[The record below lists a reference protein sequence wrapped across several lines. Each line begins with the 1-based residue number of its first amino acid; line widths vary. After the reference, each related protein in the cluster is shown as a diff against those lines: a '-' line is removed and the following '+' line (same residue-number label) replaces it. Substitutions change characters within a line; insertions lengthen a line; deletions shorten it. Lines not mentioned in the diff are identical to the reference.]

1 MGGNIYKLYTWQR
14 MHIKKSAIIM
24 NKQIVIY
31 LPNGILFSNN
41 KKWITDTCSIMD
53 ESKIQ
58 FAEWKGL
65 TQKSI
70 YCMIIVTGNFDPSK
84 ANL

>member
-1 MGGNIYKLYTWQR
+1 
-14 MHIKKSAIIM
+14 M